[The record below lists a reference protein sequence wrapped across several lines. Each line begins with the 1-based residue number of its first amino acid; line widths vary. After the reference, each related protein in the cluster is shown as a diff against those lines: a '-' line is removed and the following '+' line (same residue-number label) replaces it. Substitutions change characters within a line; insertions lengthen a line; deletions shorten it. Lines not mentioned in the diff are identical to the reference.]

1 MRALLELPRGGRRR
15 CGTSH
20 SLRPVSGG
28 NPLSG
33 STLRNL
39 ALASLTGSV
48 IVIDQLSKQHIMETM
63 RLHESIPIV
72 PNLFS
77 FTYIRNPGAAFGLL
91 AGSSNAFRMVFFGLT
106 SIFALVLL
114 GTILY
119 RMPEREWMGRL
130 SVSAILGGAVGNLI
144 DRLRFGEVIDFL
156 DVYIDSYH
164 WPAFN
169 VADSAITVG
178 VIFLIIH
185 FMFEKQDVPP
195 VVPEHSSPHTPAP

>member
-1 MRALLELPRGGRRR
+1 MNG
-15 CGTSH
+15 
-20 SLRPVSGG
+20 
-28 NPLSG
+28 PL
-33 STLRNL
+33 LRNL
-39 ALASLTGSV
+39 ALASLTGAV
-48 IVIDQLSKQHIMETM
+48 IVTDQLSKLHIVQTM
-63 RLHESIPIV
+63 RLHESIPII

-91 AGSSNAFRMVFFGLT
+91 AESSNAFRMVFFGLT

-144 DRLRFGEVIDFL
+144 DRMRFGEVIDFL
-156 DVYIDSYH
+156 DVYVGNYH

-169 VADSAITVG
+169 IADSAITVG

-185 FMFEKQDVPP
+185 FMFEKPDVPP
-195 VVPEHSSPHTPAP
+195 AASEHPSAHPPAP

>member
-1 MRALLELPRGGRRR
+1 MKG
-15 CGTSH
+15 
-20 SLRPVSGG
+20 SL
-28 NPLSG
+28 
-33 STLRNL
+33 LRNL
-39 ALASLTGSV
+39 LLGSLTGSV
-48 IVIDQLSKQHIMETM
+48 IVTDQLSKLHIIQTM
-63 RLHESIPIV
+63 RLHESIPII

-77 FTYIRNPGAAFGLL
+77 LTYIRNPGAAFGLL

-130 SVSAILGGAVGNLI
+130 SVSAILGGAIGNLI

-156 DVYIDSYH
+156 DVYIDNYH

-185 FMFEKQDVPP
+185 FMFEKQEVPP
-195 VVPEHSSPHTPAP
+195 VVPQSPSVQTPGT

>member
-1 MRALLELPRGGRRR
+1 M
-15 CGTSH
+15 
-20 SLRPVSGG
+20 
-28 NPLSG
+28 SG

-39 ALASLTGSV
+39 VLASLTGSV
-48 IVIDQLSKQHIMETM
+48 IVTDQLSKLHIIQTM
-63 RLHESIPIV
+63 RLHESIPII

-119 RMPEREWMGRL
+119 RMPERDWMGRL

-156 DVYIDSYH
+156 DVYIDNYH

-185 FMFEKQDVPP
+185 FMFEKPDVPP
-195 VVPEHSSPHTPAP
+195 ASPEAPSVQTPGT

>member
-1 MRALLELPRGGRRR
+1 
-15 CGTSH
+15 
-20 SLRPVSGG
+20 
-28 NPLSG
+28 LSG

-39 ALASLTGSV
+39 VLASLTGSV
-48 IVIDQLSKQHIMETM
+48 IVIDQLSKQHIMQTM
-63 RLHESIPIV
+63 RLHESISIV

-185 FMFEKQDVPP
+185 FMFEKQ
-195 VVPEHSSPHTPAP
+195 VVPQAVPETPSTQPPGL

>member
-1 MRALLELPRGGRRR
+1 MKG
-15 CGTSH
+15 
-20 SLRPVSGG
+20 SL
-28 NPLSG
+28 
-33 STLRNL
+33 LRNL
-39 ALASLTGSV
+39 ALASLTGTV
-48 IVIDQLSKQHIMETM
+48 IVTDQLSKLHIIQTM
-63 RLHESIPIV
+63 RLHESIPII

-156 DVYIDSYH
+156 DVYVENYH

-178 VIFLIIH
+178 VVFLIIH
-185 FMFEKQDVPP
+185 FMFEKPDVLP
-195 VVPEHSSPHTPAP
+195 VVPQSPSVQTPGM